1 MDEKNKKKF
10 QITIKK
16 LDSQELQFKQ
26 IAKKIEGISREIDIF
41 TLTNENEEVLITTK
55 IEKIKATLMT
65 S

>member
-1 MDEKNKKKF
+1 M
-10 QITIKK
+10 
-16 LDSQELQFKQ
+16 QFKQ